1 MVVAG
6 RRECV
11 QYTTTQKQSQI
22 SLSLSLTLSFSQLCC
37 VVIKKKKCVYVYI
50 IINYKNVFFI
60 YFTVVF
66 NGWVNFAFLG
76 GLQAEEAERV

>member
-1 MVVAG
+1 MCTVHNNT
-6 RRECV
+6 E
-11 QYTTTQKQSQI
+11 TKSD
-22 SLSLSLTLSFSQLCC
+22 LSLSLFLSALLCGYK
-37 VVIKKKKCVYVYI
+37 KKKKCLYVYI

-66 NGWVNFAFLG
+66 NGWVNFTFLG

>member
-1 MVVAG
+1 
-6 RRECV
+6 
-11 QYTTTQKQSQI
+11 
-22 SLSLSLTLSFSQLCC
+22 
-37 VVIKKKKCVYVYI
+37 VYVYI

>member
-1 MVVAG
+1 M
-6 RRECV
+6 
-11 QYTTTQKQSQI
+11 YSTQQHRNKVR
-22 SLSLSLTLSFSQLCC
+22 SLSLSLSFSQLCC

-66 NGWVNFAFLG
+66 NGWVNFTFLG

>member
-1 MVVAG
+1 MCTVHNNT
-6 RRECV
+6 E
-11 QYTTTQKQSQI
+11 TKSD
-22 SLSLSLTLSFSQLCC
+22 LSLSLSFSQLCC
-37 VVIKKKKCVYVYI
+37 VVIKRKKKKKKSVCTYII

-66 NGWVNFAFLG
+66 NGSVNFAFLG

>member
-22 SLSLSLTLSFSQLCC
+22 SLSLSLSLTLSFSQLCC
-37 VVIKKKKCVYVYI
+37 VVIKKKKSVCTYQNPTSLECSDAVSL
-50 IINYKNVFFI
+50 F
-60 YFTVVF
+60 
-66 NGWVNFAFLG
+66 G
-76 GLQAEEAERV
+76 Q

>member
-1 MVVAG
+1 M
-6 RRECV
+6 CTV
-11 QYTTTQKQSQI
+11 QYNNTKTKSD
-22 SLSLSLTLSFSQLCC
+22 LSLSLFFSALLCGY
-37 VVIKKKKCVYVYI
+37 KKKKEKKKSVCTYII

-66 NGWVNFAFLG
+66 NGWVNFTFLG

>member
-1 MVVAG
+1 MCTVHNNT
-6 RRECV
+6 E
-11 QYTTTQKQSQI
+11 TKSD
-22 SLSLSLTLSFSQLCC
+22 LSLSLSFSQLCC
-37 VVIKKKKCVYVYI
+37 VVIKKKKKCLYVYI

-66 NGWVNFAFLG
+66 NGWVNFTFLG